1 VTADNIKDLE
11 YMRMTIDETL
21 RLYPT
26 ANTFIRKADAPVE
39 LAGTHFDKG
48 VSFSVHV
55 WALHH
60 MSQYFPDPDKFQPER
75 FSAENSKNIVQY
87 SYLPFGLGPHICPGQ
102 KFALTE
108 AKIILAKILQKYTL
122 SLVEGEK
129 PEPVILILTRPK
141 KDFKMKL
148 IPRVK

>member
-1 VTADNIKDLE
+1 MV
-11 YMRMTIDETL
+11 IDETL

-26 ANTFIRKADAPVE
+26 ANTFIRICDTPVD
-39 LAGTHFDKG
+39 LGGHHFQQN
-48 VSFSVHV
+48 VSFGVHI

-60 MSQYFPDPDKFQPER
+60 MTKYWGPDPDKFNPER
-75 FSAENSKNIVQY
+75 FSAENAKNIVPY
-87 SYLPFGLGPHICPGQ
+87 TYLPFGLGPHICPGQ

-122 SLVEGEK
+122 QLVEGEK

-141 KDFKMKL
+141 TDFKMRL
-148 IPRVK
+148 IPRKK